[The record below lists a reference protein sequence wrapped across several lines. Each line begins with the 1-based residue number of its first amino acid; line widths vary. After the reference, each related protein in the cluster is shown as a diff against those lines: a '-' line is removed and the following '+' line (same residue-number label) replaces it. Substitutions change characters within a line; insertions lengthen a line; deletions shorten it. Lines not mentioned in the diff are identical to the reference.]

1 MSEFIYGII
10 SDDSGRYIVTP
21 LPYDQKA
28 TTSLKWFYT
37 AEDAQIRCD
46 KLNDERSK
54 SFETGKNVKGL
65 GPFLPQFKG
74 AIHEKL
80 MEQKNKIDSGQK
92 EEDELVQF
100 FKMSGT
106 LDFIHY
112 LEKEG
117 YEIVRLEKH

>member
-54 SFETGKNVKGL
+54 SFQTGKNVKGV
-65 GPFLPQFKG
+65 GPFLEQFKR
-74 AIHEKL
+74 AIREKVT
-80 MEQKNKIDSGQK
+80 EQKEKIDSGDK
-92 EEDELVQF
+92 AEEELVQF

-106 LDFIHY
+106 LDFLHY
-112 LEKEG
+112 LEHEK
-117 YEIVRLEKH
+117 YEIVKLEKQ